1 MELLLLL
8 VIYRQVLRENIMS
21 KTIFISANNGGLEI
35 YKGAGNLIAG
45 NIQTAKTFKYVME
58 THNIDVNK
66 DIIYYT
72 SSMDFA
78 DEVGFEH
85 YGDAKRL
92 AEEGL
97 ELIERT
103 RTYNK

>member
-1 MELLLLL
+1 MTE
-8 VIYRQVLRENIMS
+8 

-58 THNIDVNK
+58 THNIDPDYV
-66 DIIYYT
+66 DMYYT

-78 DEVGFEH
+78 DEEGFAH
-85 YGDAKRL
+85 YDDAKIL
-92 AEEGL
+92 AEEGFK
-97 ELIERT
+97 LIEMT
-103 RTYNK
+103 KEY